1 MTALINAVMATA
13 CLVFAFVMLA
23 AVVDDRRRTRLEHK
37 ELYVTADIDKNQ
49 T

>member
-1 MTALINAVMATA
+1 MTTLVNIVMATA

-37 ELYVTADIDKNQ
+37 ELYVTTDIDKNQ